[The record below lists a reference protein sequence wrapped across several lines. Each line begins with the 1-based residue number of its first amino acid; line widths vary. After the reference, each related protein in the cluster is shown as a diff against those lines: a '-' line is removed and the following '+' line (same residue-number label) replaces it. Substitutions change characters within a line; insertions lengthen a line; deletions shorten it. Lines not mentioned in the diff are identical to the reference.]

1 MPPRKA
7 NAAGQETPTADQL
20 PSASEALA
28 ALQAAQAAWGVAQT
42 AYESGLEQAQA
53 SVVAR
58 WQKLPRNAGKA
69 AELLL
74 ALLRT
79 VADAGVVPDDADP
92 TLVNYADEF
101 LLERQALAGVRDQA
115 KSEYD
120 VAVARHKA
128 QGRLRSVAS
137 RQRELDQL
145 REVYP
150 DFQPLQDGEGAEA
163 QITKLSGLLEHTVIA
178 QRLLSRVEEL
188 AANVEELGARMV
200 SLEETAANAKAV
212 AARPA
217 WASKMKRVDADLLL
231 AAHAGNFDAAEAAL
245 AAGASVNCT
254 NQVRVLL
261 HSNLEL
267 SLTSHS
273 SWRLR
278 CMLWLGCAT
287 TSRTR
292 RATTWPWLRCSY
304 PRVVTSH

>member
-74 ALLRT
+74 ALMRT
-79 VADAGVVPDDADP
+79 VADAGVVPGDADP

-101 LLERQALAGVRDQA
+101 LLEQQALAAVRDQA

-188 AANVEELGARMV
+188 AASVEQLGARMV
-200 SLEETAANAKAV
+200 SLEEAAASAKAA

-217 WASKMKRVDADLLL
+217 WASKLKRADADLLL
-231 AAHAGNFDAAEAAL
+231 AAQAGDFDAAEAAL
-245 AAGASVNCT
+245 AAGASVNCA
-254 NQVRVLL
+254 NQVRLL
-261 HSNLEL
+261 IEEVCAR
-267 SLTSHS
+267 SHS
-273 SWRLR
+273 SCSSRRQRSTWWRASV
-278 CMLWLGCAT
+278 M
-287 TSRTR
+287 TSRAR
-292 RATTWPWLRCSY
+292 WAAI
-304 PRVVTSH
+304 